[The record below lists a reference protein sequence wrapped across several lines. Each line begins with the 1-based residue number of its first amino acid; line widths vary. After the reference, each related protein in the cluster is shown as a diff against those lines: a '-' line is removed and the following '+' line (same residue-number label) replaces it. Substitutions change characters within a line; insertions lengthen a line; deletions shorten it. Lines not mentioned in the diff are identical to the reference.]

1 MFCARIGGRPAPADA
16 RRLRAARAS
25 WRRRLQPFGSDGCPA
40 NAATPADGLS
50 RIIGRPKYFKGYVRF
65 LNCDASGIA
74 ELMLQKRDD
83 PALFK
88 QLDRE
93 RGPLVYRWRREGNRA
108 LNGERIGP

>member
-1 MFCARIGGRPAPADA
+1 M
-16 RRLRAARAS
+16 
-25 WRRRLQPFGSDGCPA
+25 
-40 NAATPADGLS
+40 
-50 RIIGRPKYFKGYVRF
+50 RF
-65 LNCDASGIA
+65 LNCDATGIA

-108 LNGERIGP
+108 LNGEHLELPTSSFAKAPEDRPNEDQQTPNAEP